1 MTVALG
7 IDTGGTYTD
16 AAIVDQVTGRVL
28 AAAKAL
34 TTRGDLSIGI
44 QQAISGSLAGKH
56 QPFCREDIT
65 IVALST
71 TLATNA
77 IAEGIGGKVCLL
89 LIGYDINVMRKNAFE
104 RDLPTE
110 DIVYLDGGHD
120 IKGNEVTPLDE
131 EAARLA
137 ILARRKEVEAFA
149 ISGYFGIRN
158 TTHELRVRALVEE
171 LTDLPVTCANEL
183 TIHLNAVQR
192 AVTVTL
198 NAQLIPLLRDLVTKV
213 GETLRRFSIH
223 APLMV
228 VKGDGSLVRAEWA
241 GRRPVETIL
250 SGPAAS
256 VVGACHLSGQHNAW
270 VVDMGGTTTDIA
282 SVREGLPH
290 VRLEGARVGG
300 RRTMVEA
307 IDVHTVGLG
316 GDSHVYFNREGK
328 MLLGPRRVTPLCLLG
343 KEFPTI
349 RENLRRQ
356 IALDLRGEGL
366 AQFAIP
372 SLRPANHPSSEDA
385 LLLSS
390 MKNNPLPL
398 RRRKIRFDWMMWRRI
413 ERMESEGSVQRSGFT
428 PTDALHVLGLLQLWD
443 AEAAKFGA
451 EILAAQAGI
460 SVKTLCRRVVQQVS
474 YSIGKAVISKIL
486 EEKEKRLPLWDQE
499 PTAEALLKLALLDT
513 VDDEFVWDVT
523 LQRPLVAIGA
533 PANAYLP
540 RTAERLH
547 AELTIPRHAEVANA
561 VGAVVGSVVQ
571 RLEVLIS
578 PLDGGSRFR
587 VHLPDGIRDFAELEK
602 AVCYAQKTLTPQVK
616 MLAQSAGADQTE
628 VKMQRKD
635 RMGTSDLGWIQE
647 IHLDTKLVFTAVS
660 RPRQAKRVLK

>member
-16 AAIVDQVTGRVL
+16 AALVDQVTGNVL

-34 TTRGDLSIGI
+34 TTRGDLSVGI
-44 QQAISGSLAGKH
+44 QQAISGALVKKPKSLR
-56 QPFCREDIT
+56 REDIAM
-65 IVALST
+65 VALST

-77 IAEGIGGKVCLL
+77 IAEGIGGNVCLL
-89 LIGYDINVMRKNAFE
+89 LIGYDIHVMRKNAFE

-110 DIVYLDGGHD
+110 NIVYLDGGHD
-120 IKGNEVTPLDE
+120 IKGDEVAPLDE
-131 EAARLA
+131 DAARRA
-137 ILARRKEVEAFA
+137 ILARREEVQAFA
-149 ISGYFGIRN
+149 VSGYFGIRN
-158 TTHELRVRALVEE
+158 TDHESRVRALVEE

-183 TIHLNAVQR
+183 TIHLNAVRR

-198 NAQLIPLLRDLVTKV
+198 NARLIPLLRDLITKV
-213 GETLRRFSIH
+213 SDTLEKSAIH
-223 APLMV
+223 SPLMV

-256 VVGACHLSGQHNAW
+256 VVGACHLSGQRNAW
-270 VVDMGGTTTDIA
+270 VVDMGGTSTDIA
-282 SVREGLPH
+282 SVREGLPL
-290 VRLEGARVGG
+290 VSLEGARVGG

-316 GDSHVYFNREGK
+316 GDSHVCFNRDGK
-328 MLLGPRRVTPLCLLG
+328 MSLGPRRVIPLCLLG

-356 IALDLRGEGL
+356 IALDLRGDGL
-366 AQFAIP
+366 AQFAFP
-372 SLRPANHPSSEDA
+372 SLRPANHPSSENA
-385 LLLSS
+385 RLLSS
-390 MKNNPLPL
+390 MKNNPMPL
-398 RRRKIRFDWMMWRRI
+398 RHSKIRVDWMMWRRI
-413 ERMESEGSVQRSGFT
+413 ERMETEGSVQRSAFT

-443 AEAAKFGA
+443 AEASQLGA
-451 EILAAQAGI
+451 ELLAAQAGI
-460 SVKTLCRRVVQQVS
+460 SVKTLCRQVVQQVS
-474 YSIGKAVISKIL
+474 YSVAKELISKIL
-486 EEKEKRLPLWDQE
+486 EEKEKRLPLWDEE
-499 PTAEALLKLALLDT
+499 PTAEALLRLALLGT
-513 VDDEFVWDVT
+513 VDDELVWDVT
-523 LQRPLVAIGA
+523 LQRPIVAIGA

-547 AELTIPRHAEVANA
+547 AALTIPRHAEVANA
-561 VGAVVGSVVQ
+561 VGAVVGSVIQ

-587 VHLPDGIRDFAELEK
+587 VHLPDGIRDFADLEK
-602 AVCYAQKTLTPQVK
+602 AVCYAQETLPSQVE
-616 MLAQSAGADQTE
+616 MLARSAGADQTE

-647 IHLDTKLVFTAVS
+647 IHLDTKLVFTAVG
-660 RPRQAKRVLK
+660 RPRQAK

>member
-1 MTVALG
+1 MTFALG

-44 QQAISGSLAGKH
+44 QQAISGALAGKH
-56 QPFCREDIT
+56 KSFDREDIT

-89 LIGYDINVMRKNAFE
+89 LIGYNINVMRKNAFE
-104 RDLPTE
+104 RDLPTK
-110 DIVYLDGGHD
+110 DIVYFDDGHD

-131 EAARLA
+131 KAARLA

-158 TTHELRVRALVEE
+158 TAHELRVRSLVEE

-192 AVTVTL
+192 AATVTM
-198 NAQLIPLLRDLVTKV
+198 NAQLIPLLRELVTKV
-213 GETLRRFSIH
+213 GDTLKQFTIN

-241 GRRPVETIL
+241 IRRPVETIL

-256 VVGACHLSGQHNAW
+256 VVGACHLSGQHNTW
-270 VVDMGGTTTDIA
+270 VVDVGGTTTDIA
-282 SVREGLPH
+282 SVRDGLPQ
-290 VRLEGARVGG
+290 VRSEGARVGG
-300 RRTMVEA
+300 RLTMVEA

-316 GDSHVYFNREGK
+316 GDSHVCFSREGK
-328 MLLGPRRVTPLCLLG
+328 MLLGPKRVTPLCLLG
-343 KEFPTI
+343 KQFPTI
-349 RENLRRQ
+349 REDLGRQ

-372 SLRPANHPSSEDA
+372 SFRLVNHPSSEDA
-385 LLLSS
+385 ILLSS

-398 RRRKIRFDWMMWRRI
+398 RRSKIRVDWIMWRRI
-413 ERMESEGSVQRSGFT
+413 ERMESEGTVQRSGFT

-443 AEAAKFGA
+443 TEAAQLGA
-451 EILAAQAGI
+451 KLLAAQAGI

-499 PTAEALLKLALLDT
+499 PTAEALLRLAIFDT
-513 VDDEFVWDVT
+513 LDDEFFWDVT

-533 PANAYLP
+533 PVNAYLP
-540 RTAERLH
+540 RTADRLH
-547 AELTIPRHAEVANA
+547 AKLTIPPHAEVANA

-571 RLEVLIS
+571 RLEILIS
-578 PLDGGSRFR
+578 PLDGGGSFR
-587 VHLPDGIRDFAELEK
+587 LHLPDGIRDFPDLEE
-602 AVCYAQKTLTPQVK
+602 AVTHAQKTLPIQVK

-628 VKMQRKD
+628 AKMQRED
-635 RMGTSDLGWIQE
+635 RMGTSGLSWIQD
-647 IHLDTKLVFTAVS
+647 IHLETKLVFTGVG
-660 RPRQAKRVLK
+660 RPRQAK

>member
-34 TTRGDLSIGI
+34 TTRGDLSVGI
-44 QQAISGSLAGKH
+44 QQAILGALAGKH
-56 QPFCREDIT
+56 KSFCRADLT
-65 IVALST
+65 MVALST

-89 LIGYDINVMRKNAFE
+89 LIGYDIHVMRKNAFE

-120 IKGNEVTPLDE
+120 LKGNEVNPLDE
-131 EAARLA
+131 DAARRA

-158 TTHELRVRALVEE
+158 TTHELRVRSLVEE

-183 TIHLNAVQR
+183 TIHLNAVRR
-192 AVTVTL
+192 AATVTL
-198 NAQLIPLLRDLVTKV
+198 NARLIPLLRDLITKV
-213 GETLRRFSIH
+213 SDTLEKSAIH

-241 GRRPVETIL
+241 GQRPVETIL

-256 VVGACHLSGQHNAW
+256 VVGACHLSGQRNAW
-270 VVDMGGTTTDIA
+270 VVDLGGTTTDIA
-282 SVREGLPH
+282 SVREGLPL
-290 VRLEGARVGG
+290 VSLEGARVGG

-316 GDSHVYFNREGK
+316 GDSHVCFNREGK
-328 MLLGPRRVTPLCLLG
+328 MSLGPRRVTPLCLLG

-372 SLRPANHPSSEDA
+372 SLRPPNQLSSQDT

-390 MKNNPLPL
+390 MKNNPIPL
-398 RRRKIRFDWMMWRRI
+398 RRSKIRVDWIMWRRI
-413 ERMESEGSVQRSGFT
+413 ERMETEGSVQRSGFT
-428 PTDALHVLGLLQLWD
+428 PTDALHVLGILQLWD
-443 AEAAKFGA
+443 AEASQLGA
-451 EILAAQAGI
+451 ELLAVQAGI
-460 SVKTLCRRVVQQVS
+460 SVRTLCQRVVQQVS
-474 YSIGKAVISKIL
+474 YSIAKELISKIM
-486 EEKEKRLPLWDQE
+486 EEKTERLPHWSEE
-499 PTAEALLKLALLDT
+499 PTAEALLRHALLDT
-513 VDDEFVWDVT
+513 GDDELVWEVT

-533 PANAYLP
+533 PAEAYMP
-540 RTAERLH
+540 RTAESLH
-547 AELTIPRHAEVANA
+547 AELIIPPHAEVANA
-561 VGAVVGSVVQ
+561 VGAVVGSVIQ
-571 RLEVLIS
+571 RIEALITPLE
-578 PLDGGSRFR
+578 GGSSFR
-587 VHLPDGIRDFAELEK
+587 LHLPDGIHDFVDLEK
-602 AVCYAQKTLTPQVK
+602 AVNYAQEVLPSRVQ
-616 MLAQSAGADQTE
+616 MLARSAGADHTE

-635 RMGTSDLGWIQE
+635 RMGTAALAWIQE
-647 IHLDTKLVFTAVS
+647 IHLDTKLVCTAVG
-660 RPRQAKRVLK
+660 RPKQAR